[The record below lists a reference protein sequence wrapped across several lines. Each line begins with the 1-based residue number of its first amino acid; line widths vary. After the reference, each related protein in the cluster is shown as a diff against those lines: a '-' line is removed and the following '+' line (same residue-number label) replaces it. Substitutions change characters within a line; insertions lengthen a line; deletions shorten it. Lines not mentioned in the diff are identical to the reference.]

1 MLRQSPEPVIPTT
14 GFSRLSGI
22 AALGFAFLIVMGNVI
37 VVPAGLP
44 RTGADIDAVD
54 AFFSTEGD
62 LVRVASV
69 LTPAAWVLATLFG
82 AGAVRALWRSERA
95 CGEAWSLLGFAGLI
109 LQNAAFAGVIA
120 IRLALASTAADGTD
134 GSAGLWALHD
144 ALFTLNGTFLALAL
158 VGLSV
163 GGRHAGI
170 IRPWHHVLGLA
181 SAALLF
187 TSATLTPLVID
198 RTGPL
203 GLLGLA
209 GWLLWVVWVAA
220 YGIVLMRLDADA
232 RSREAARQ
240 VPGDAR

>member
-1 MLRQSPEPVIPTT
+1 
-14 GFSRLSGI
+14 
-22 AALGFAFLIVMGNVI
+22 MGNVI

-44 RTGADIDAVD
+44 RTGADPDAVD
-54 AFFSTEGD
+54 AFFSTRGD
-62 LVRVASV
+62 LVGIGSL
-69 LTPAAWVLATLFG
+69 LTPAAWALATLFG

-95 CGEAWSLLGFAGLI
+95 RTEAWSLLGFAGI
-109 LQNAAFAGVIA
+109 TLQNAAFAGVIA
-120 IRLALASTAADGTD
+120 IRLALASTAADGTEA
-134 GSAGLWALHD
+134 SAGLWALHD

-158 VGLSV
+158 VGLSI

-181 SAALLF
+181 SATLLF

-198 RTGPL
+198 HNGPL

-209 GWLLWVVWVAA
+209 GWLLWVVWVVA
-220 YGIVLMRLDADA
+220 YGIVLVRLERDRDA

-240 VPGDAR
+240 AHGDAR